1 MATHQHARA
10 NVLPSARWRRG
21 GGALEARCG
30 GAVAHRAAHSAA
42 RWRGGAVATQQ
53 QAGGRVASR
62 GAHRVLDLAP
72 VVARVAHREEDQ
84 LLGLGARLERRL
96 EHARRLEVATR
107 KGQRLRM
114 RRRQRR
120 GCCVAA
126 AAREP
131 LLAALRV
138 GEGGGRRGD
147 GIRQRCG
154 PHKRRAMPLLCLS
167 RRVVLGEHSGLHG
180 PVAQLVDLRPRL
192 SELHA
197 LQLQLV
203 LQLAVVGHRRHDG
216 RDRGVAHHNHD
227 QRGGDGAG
235 HAHAALLCREKRD
248 LCEAGPQQRELPR
261 VEACVW
267 IASPNLAKNAR
278 ARGYLPQSQRE
289 PYGGYPLSED
299 QGEARE

>member
-1 MATHQHARA
+1 M
-10 NVLPSARWRRG
+10 RWR
-21 GGALEARCG
+21 GGAQGSALG
-30 GAVAHRAAHSAA
+30 SAVA

-53 QAGGRVASR
+53 QAGGWVASR

-84 LLGLGARLERRL
+84 LLGRRARLERRL

-138 GEGGGRRGD
+138 GEGCGRRGD

-261 VEACVW
+261 VEALRGGCGS
-267 IASPNLAKNAR
+267 SPNLAKIAR
-278 ARGYLPQSQRE
+278 AGRSTPRCAHEAKGGSSSEGGHHSRSRTRGVLDETVAQS
-289 PYGGYPLSED
+289 LS
-299 QGEARE
+299 A